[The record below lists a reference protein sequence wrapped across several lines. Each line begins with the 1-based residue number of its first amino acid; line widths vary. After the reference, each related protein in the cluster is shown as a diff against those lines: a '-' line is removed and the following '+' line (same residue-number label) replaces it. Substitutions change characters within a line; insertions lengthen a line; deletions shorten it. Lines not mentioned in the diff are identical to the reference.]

1 MSDNDLVSIVIGY
14 SLEGLRLST
23 IATKLWSEYEQL
35 NASTELN
42 NSRELQNTTSKQV
55 EEFLLKWV
63 SFDNIFK
70 IKGF

>member
-42 NSRELQNTTSKQV
+42 NSRELQNKASKHSIEQKLNLNNFYV
-55 EEFLLKWV
+55 W
-63 SFDNIFK
+63 
-70 IKGF
+70 